1 MQGEVGLQLTDLS
14 RIAIPRCLRLANP
27 EKVDLHL
34 FSDASKAAFASSANL
49 VCQYPDNSRSSRLI
63 ASKCRVAPV
72 KALTIPR
79 LELIGAV
86 LSSRLA
92 QSILKV
98 LTVDRTIFWTNSE
111 NVWFWVRSQSREFK
125 PFIANRIGEIQPV
138 VSPEQWR
145 HVPGTSN
152 SADLPTR
159 GLQLSAKELT
169 DSKFW
174 MKGPTFLEGDESAW
188 PSIPPT
194 GDTKK
199 CDDLERLK
207 ITSAHLT
214 YANPSINP
222 VEFSSL
228 KHLVRVT
235 GWVRSFADNCRLPRG
250 SRRSGR
256 TLMTAET
263 LKAETFWLKQAQDEA
278 FPNGEKEGSP
288 SRFNPKK
295 DGEGLLRV
303 DGRLRLADDLS
314 YFTKHTILLPKD
326 HAVTRLVVTDTHER
340 IGHGSGVEHTLTE
353 LRAHFWIVKGRR
365 VVRNIV
371 EACSECRRRFS
382 VKTAN

>member
-1 MQGEVGLQLTDLS
+1 MHAADYPEAAETVNFSMYVDDVLDSCETVEEAKHLQHQLSDLLSMASFTLRKWSSNEAAVVEDIPVEDRLPSLEIHEEGTPKIKTLFDPLQFLSLFTMRAKVLMQELWLAGTDWDDVLPEDLTIKCKAKWVSELTDLS

-79 LELIGAV
+79 LELIVAV

-125 PFIANRIGEIQPV
+125 PFIANRIGEIQPIA
-138 VSPEQWR
+138 SPEQWR

-159 GLQLSAKELT
+159 GWQLSAKELT

-174 MKGPTFLEGDESAW
+174 MEGPTFLEGDESAW

-235 GWVRSFADNCRLPRG
+235 GS
-250 SRRSGR
+250 
-256 TLMTAET
+256 
-263 LKAETFWLKQAQDEA
+263 
-278 FPNGEKEGSP
+278 GEK
-288 SRFNPKK
+288 
-295 DGEGLLRV
+295 L
-303 DGRLRLADDLS
+303 
-314 YFTKHTILLPKD
+314 
-326 HAVTRLVVTDTHER
+326 
-340 IGHGSGVEHTLTE
+340 
-353 LRAHFWIVKGRR
+353 
-365 VVRNIV
+365 
-371 EACSECRRRFS
+371 C
-382 VKTAN
+382 